1 MDERLQGLGSTPISP
16 DSPTGENAKY
26 DELYE
31 QLTDEMAKLESVSGD
46 NPIDWLKVT
55 ELSIDVL
62 KSKSKDLLAVS
73 YLAQSLF
80 VKQGLNGLGGG
91 LSVMADMLETYYDDL
106 FPPLK
111 RVKARANAITWLAEK
126 AEPMVSAMNP
136 TVKEFEQFELCLTH
150 LQSVQNVCDEKM
162 GDQGPAIGGLKKALK
177 NWRDHLKV
185 EHDKQQKAAE
195 KAEQAPSEQPQASQ
209 ASQPAPA
216 PTSTPAKQSA
226 PAMAQVDTKAPMNDD
241 KDVKA
246 AIKSVQDVGRKI
258 AQYKRESDPSDP
270 VAYTLLRTCVW
281 MQIERMPPHDNN
293 VTQLPELDPDRQK
306 LLQNLCDEQSWG
318 DLIKG
323 AESAFCDSF
332 FWLTA
337 HRYVFTALQGLGHQK
352 AAEALAHNVAGFVH
366 RFPGI
371 RNLKFVSGSPFA
383 DEMTQVWLDQQ
394 LLSSGQGSPGAGE
407 SAGWQK
413 GLDDALA
420 AAGKGNAAEG
430 IKLLKQGEREALNER
445 ERFMW
450 QLSCAQFLSK
460 TGKVELAVF
469 HLEYLWQKLE
479 SDQLCEW
486 ESSAAAKIAKALLAC
501 YEHKDVKKDLSA
513 QRVALIP
520 ELKSIVYRID
530 IEAVLGAQ

>member
-1 MDERLQGLGSTPISP
+1 MDERLQGLGSLPIS
-16 DSPTGENAKY
+16 DDAPTGENAKY

-31 QLTDEMAKLESVSGD
+31 QLTDEMAKLESVSGE
-46 NPIDWLKVT
+46 NPIDWIKVT
-55 ELSIDVL
+55 DLSIEVL
-62 KSKSKDLLAVS
+62 RTKSKDLLAAS

-80 VKQGLNGLGGG
+80 VKQGLIG
-91 LSVMADMLETYYDDL
+91 LSSGLAVMAEMLNTYYDDL

-111 RVKARANAITWLAEK
+111 RVKARSNAITWLAEK

-136 TVKEFEQFELCLTH
+136 NVKDFEQFEQCLAH
-150 LQSVQNVCDEKM
+150 LQDVQNVCDEKM
-162 GDQGPAIGGLKKALK
+162 GDQGPGIGALKKALK

-185 EHDKQQKAAE
+185 EHDKQQKAAG
-195 KAEQAPSEQPQASQ
+195 KAEQGQTEAPEVKAATPATPSST
-209 ASQPAPA
+209 APA
-216 PTSTPAKQSA
+216 VKKSA
-226 PAMAQVDTKAPMNDD
+226 PPLVQADASAAVNDD

-258 AQYKRESDPSDP
+258 AMYKRESNPADP

-281 MQIERMPPHDNN
+281 MQIERMPPNDDN

-306 LLQNLCDEQSWG
+306 LLQNLCDEQSWA

-337 HRYVFTALQGLGHQK
+337 HRYVFTALQAMGHQK
-352 AAEALAHNVAGFVH
+352 AAEAMAHNVAGFIQ

-383 DEMTQVWLDQQ
+383 DEMTQVWIDQQ
-394 LLSSGQGSPGAGE
+394 VLASGQGSGGSGE
-407 SAGWQK
+407 NSGWQQ

-430 IKLLKQGEREALNER
+430 LKLLKAGEREAQNER

-479 SDQLCEW
+479 SLALCEW
-486 ESSAAAKIAKALLAC
+486 ESAAAAKIGKELLAC
-501 YEHKDVKKDLSA
+501 YEHKDLKKDLSA

-530 IEAVLGAQ
+530 VEAVLGAQ